1 MLVFITKK
9 IITLKE
15 FQETQETWVQ
25 TLGQEDSRR
34 EGHGNP
40 FQYSCLEN
48 PMARE
53 ARQENSQT

>member
-25 TLGQEDSRR
+25 TLGQEDSCG

-40 FQYSCLEN
+40 VQYSCLEN
-48 PMARE
+48 AMARE
-53 ARQENSQT
+53 AWQENSQA